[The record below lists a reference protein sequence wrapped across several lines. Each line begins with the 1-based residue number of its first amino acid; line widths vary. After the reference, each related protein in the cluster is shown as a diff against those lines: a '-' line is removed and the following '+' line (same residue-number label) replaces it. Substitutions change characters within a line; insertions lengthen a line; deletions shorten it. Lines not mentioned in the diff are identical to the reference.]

1 MKTLA
6 GSTLLIVIG
15 LLLLVTTA
23 KADSIGL
30 ADKALVFAAQYSKK
44 SFDHEVDWLISVVH
58 PDIAKAASKKEEWSI
73 RKYVELRNEIYFSE
87 AAQTINE
94 ELSYPQIAKT
104 GSDIV
109 AFVPWRKERDF
120 GLYIAKSDGLYML
133 FSTDEGKTWSIYD
146 NDCSHYN
153 FLKVRYPAISSQ
165 VDLVRVSKFNSAS
178 AVITS
183 SGIRISSTS
192 FGQTVK

>member
-1 MKTLA
+1 MKIPA
-6 GSTLLIVIG
+6 GSTLLRVIG
-15 LLLLVTTA
+15 LLLIVTTA

-44 SFDHEVDWLISVVH
+44 SFDHEVDWLINVVH
-58 PDIAKAASKKEEWSI
+58 PDIAKAASKKEWSV

-94 ELSYPQIAKT
+94 ELSYPRIAKA

-120 GLYIAKSDGLYML
+120 GLYMAKSDGLYML

-153 FLKVRYPAISSQ
+153 FLKAQYPAISNQ
-165 VDLVRVSKFNSAS
+165 VDLVQVSKFNSAS

-183 SGIRISSTS
+183 AGVRISSTS
-192 FGQTVK
+192 FGKIAK